1 MKTKALIAMMVLAGA
16 YAWAQAASGMPVLDG
31 SLGQG
36 EYSTVQ
42 TKNGITV
49 AGTLSAD
56 KSTVYVA
63 VSAQTAGW
71 VSIGV
76 GSLKM
81 NGAFMVMA
89 FDDAG
94 KPSVFYELGSGHSHA
109 PATAADIKTAVKE
122 SAGTTTLEVAVPA
135 AAYVKDGTLQLI
147 AAFGTKDN
155 IRTMHAG
162 RMATTL
168 TF

>member
-1 MKTKALIAMMVLAGA
+1 MKTRALIAVLILAGA
-16 YAWAQAASGMPVLDG
+16 FAWAQGTGMPVLDG
-31 SLGQG
+31 TLGQG
-36 EYSTVQ
+36 EYATTQ
-42 TKNGITV
+42 TKNRITV

-56 KSTVYVA
+56 KSTIYVA

-71 VSIGV
+71 VSIGL

-81 NGAFMVMA
+81 NGAFMVTA

-109 PATAADIKTAVKE
+109 PATASDIKTAVKE
-122 SAGTTTLEVAVPA
+122 TAGTTILEVAVPA
-135 AAYVKDGTLQLI
+135 AAYVKGGSLQLI
-147 AAFGTKDN
+147 TAFGTKDN

>member
-1 MKTKALIAMMVLAGA
+1 
-16 YAWAQAASGMPVLDG
+16 MPVLDG
-31 SLGQG
+31 TLGQG
-36 EYSTVQ
+36 EYATSQ

-56 KSTVYVA
+56 KSSIYVA
-63 VSAQTAGW
+63 VSSQTAGW
-71 VSIGV
+71 VALGL

-94 KPSVFYELGSGHSHA
+94 KPSVFYELGAGHSHA
-109 PATAADIKTAVKE
+109 PATASDIKTAVKE
-122 SAGTTTLEVAVPA
+122 TAGTTILEVAVPA
-135 AAYVKDGTLQLI
+135 AAYVKDGSLQLI

>member
-1 MKTKALIAMMVLAGA
+1 MKTRALIAMMILAGA
-16 YAWAQAASGMPVLDG
+16 YAWGQAGAGMPVLDG

-36 EYSTVQ
+36 EYATMQ
-42 TKNGITV
+42 TKSGITV

-56 KSTVYVA
+56 KSTIHVA
-63 VSAQTAGW
+63 VSAKTAGW
-71 VSIGV
+71 VSIGL

-94 KPSVFYELGSGHSHA
+94 KPSVFYELGAGRKHA
-109 PATAADIKTAVKE
+109 PTTAADIETAVME
-122 SAGTTTLEVAVPA
+122 TAGTTTLEVAMPA
-135 AAYVKDGTLQLI
+135 SAYVKDGALQLI
-147 AAFGTKDN
+147 AAFGKKDN

-162 RMATTL
+162 RIATTL
-168 TF
+168 KF